1 MRYSEAGLGR
11 VFVLRLEDGDRLP
24 GTVEDFALQKD
35 LPRALCFLIGGVRG
49 GSRLV
54 VGPESGEH
62 MPPRPVIFPLEGVH
76 EIVGVGT
83 LFPDERG
90 RPSLHLHGACGRGGE
105 TRTGCIRPGIETW
118 KVGEVI
124 LLELTGS
131 SAHRAPDSATGFSL
145 LEP

>member
-11 VFVLRLEDGDRLP
+11 VFVLRLEDGDRMP
-24 GTVEDFALQKD
+24 DTVERFALEMG
-35 LPRALCFLIGGVRG
+35 LSRALCLLIGGVRG

-54 VGPESGEH
+54 VGPESEEG
-62 MPPRPVIFPLEGVH
+62 MPPRPVTIHLEGVH
-76 EIVGVGT
+76 EIVAVGT
-83 LFPDERG
+83 LFPDGDG
-90 RPSLHLHGACGRGGE
+90 RPSLHMHGACGRGTE

-118 KVGEVI
+118 KVGEVV

-131 SAHRAPDSATGFSL
+131 TARRAADASTGFTL